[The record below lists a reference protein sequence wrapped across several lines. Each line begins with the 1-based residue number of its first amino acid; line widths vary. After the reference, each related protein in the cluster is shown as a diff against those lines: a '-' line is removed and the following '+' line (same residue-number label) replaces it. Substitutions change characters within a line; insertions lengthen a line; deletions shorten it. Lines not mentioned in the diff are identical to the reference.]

1 VFDVVGSTLE
11 ALKEKQA
18 RGESIRNKKWDG
30 FHEVVETTA
39 RKLQKVAR
47 RSSLLASAPLRISR
61 KGSPPPD
68 LELTKSAVESIRTSS
83 FSGRRG
89 SLSGR
94 SVPTKSLLEVV
105 LPRRSSLAN
114 TITTPRLQSEGAMT
128 A

>member
-1 VFDVVGSTLE
+1 VGSTLE

-18 RGESIRNKKWDG
+18 RGESVRNKKWDG

-47 RSSLLASAPLRISR
+47 RSSLLASAPLRMSR
-61 KGSPPPD
+61 KGSPPAEP
-68 LELTKSAVESIRTSS
+68 EQTKSTIGMIGTSS

-89 SLSGR
+89 SLCSGR
-94 SVPTKSLLEVV
+94 SVPTKSLLEEPVV
-105 LPRRSSLAN
+105 LPRRSSLVAS
-114 TITTPRLQSEGAMT
+114 TGTTPRFQSEGART